1 MINYN
6 NNEDE
11 DDDDFERDMDEFFD
25 KIASID
31 SCYNNGY
38 KLITNKRTL
47 AELTEEKLVVVF
59 PFNPRQR
66 ESFLKVADL
75 MINYFA
81 SVEEYEK
88 CAELV
93 KVKKE
98 IENTN
103 SN

>member
-6 NNEDE
+6 NNEE
-11 DDDDFERDMDEFFD
+11 DDNFEREMDEFFD

-59 PFNPRQR
+59 PFNPKQR

-75 MINYFA
+75 MISYFA
-81 SVEEYEK
+81 SIEEYES
-88 CAELV
+88 V
-93 KVKKE
+93 Q
-98 IENTN
+98 N
-103 SN
+103 

>member
-6 NNEDE
+6 NDTE
-11 DDDDFERDMDEFFD
+11 DDDDFERSMDEFLE
-25 KIASID
+25 KVASID

-47 AELTEEKLVVVF
+47 AELTEEKLVVIF
-59 PFNPRQR
+59 PFNPKQK

-81 SVEEYEK
+81 STEEYEK
-88 CAELV
+88 CADLV

-98 IENTN
+98 IENSN

>member
-1 MINYN
+1 MIDYN
-6 NNEDE
+6 NDSEN
-11 DDDDFERDMDEFFD
+11 DFEKSMDEFLE
-25 KIASID
+25 KVASID

-59 PFNPRQR
+59 PFNPRQK

-75 MINYFA
+75 MISYFA
-81 SVEEYEK
+81 SIEEYEK
-88 CAELV
+88 CADLV

-98 IENTN
+98 IENSN

>member
-6 NNEDE
+6 NHNDE
-11 DDDDFERDMDEFFD
+11 DDDFERDMDEFFD

-66 ESFLKVADL
+66 DSFLKVADL

-81 SVEEYEK
+81 SIEEYEK

-93 KVKKE
+93 KVKRE

>member
-6 NNEDE
+6 NHNDE
-11 DDDDFERDMDEFFD
+11 DDDFERDMDEFFD

-81 SVEEYEK
+81 SIEEYEK

-93 KVKKE
+93 KVKRE